1 SSVCATGTSEPR
13 YMFVARTHQSAP
25 IATCSVLILSTLE
38 FKITHSSMNQ
48 KLRILLAEDHETVR
62 EGLKLIISAQP
73 DMDVV
78 AMVADGP
85 AAIDATQRFEADV
98 VVMDISMP
106 RVNGLKATEKL
117 RECCPQVKVLALT
130 RHKDEGYLQQIL
142 RAGASGYVL
151 KQSAPAELLHA

>member
-1 SSVCATGTSEPR
+1 
-13 YMFVARTHQSAP
+13 
-25 IATCSVLILSTLE
+25 
-38 FKITHSSMNQ
+38 MNK

-78 AMVADGP
+78 AMVGDGR
-85 AAIDATQRFEADV
+85 AAIYASQRLEPDI

-106 RVNGLKATEKL
+106 RLSGLKATEKL
-117 RECCPQVKVLALT
+117 SECCPRIKVLVLT

-151 KQSAPAELLHA
+151 KQ